1 MRSIIFYVLIL
12 SSFSL
17 LGQSQDTLSIR
28 LETPY
33 LALKTFIVNTS
44 ADNYNPEKACILFN
58 GPGMSVEQ
66 KVGYVKRLERVF
78 EGAGIFIFFDKVPTN
93 PNYFDSLS
101 NEHRYVI
108 NNRYPEIYLQ
118 KIRKRWQFQPEV
130 LTSID
135 QVHKELYKFDPK
147 SWIGLELEKT
157 GLNANF
163 IGLKLWQ
170 WLGIVIFLGA
180 CFFIRYIFTLIFGR
194 LLIQLLDNI
203 DDRKIGSRY
212 ILPVARPVGML
223 MVFFFVGALYPS
235 LELPQLVGFYVVL
248 ALKALIPLFGMIAL
262 YQLTNIVDVYLNRFV
277 GRTESTL
284 DDQLVPLVRK
294 VLRVGI
300 VVIGGLVILDSLD
313 VPILPLLT
321 GLSIGGLAFA
331 LAAQDTIKNFFGS
344 LMIFIDKPFQI
355 GDWIVSG
362 EIDGTVEEVGFR
374 STRIRT
380 FRNSVVYVP
389 NGQLADSTID
399 NNGLRQMRRFRTI
412 IQIKYDTPPNLI
424 EAYVEGLKKVML
436 RHPKTN
442 KEKYEIHFT
451 ELGAHSLDIL
461 FYIFFEAPTWSDELK
476 FRQEILL
483 EILRLAE
490 YFGVE
495 FAYPTQTLHVENLPG
510 HEAHGPNYASNKKD
524 LESKLDQYFSA

>member
-1 MRSIIFYVLIL
+1 MRHFVFLIAL
-12 SSFSL
+12 IYSFS
-17 LGQSQDTLSIR
+17 GFSQDPLEGK
-28 LETPY
+28 LETPF
-33 LALKTFIVNTS
+33 LTLKTFESNTTI
-44 ADNYNPEKACILFN
+44 DNYNTKAASVVFNNPNATEKEKMA
-58 GPGMSVEQ
+58 
-66 KVGYVKRLERVF
+66 YVKKLQQVL
-78 EGAGIFIFFDKVPTN
+78 EGAGIFIFYEEVPTN
-93 PNYFDSLS
+93 PNYFDSLY
-101 NEHRYVI
+101 NDHRYI
-108 NNRYPEIYLQ
+108 LNSRYPEIYLQ
-118 KIRKRWQFQPEV
+118 KKRGRWQFQAEV
-130 LTSID
+130 MNAID
-135 QVHKELYKFDPK
+135 DVHGELYKFDPK
-147 SWIGLELEKT
+147 SLIGLELEKT
-157 GLNANF
+157 GLNHF
-163 IGLKLWQ
+163 FLGLKLWQ
-170 WLGIVIFLGA
+170 WLGIVLFLAA
-180 CFFIRYIFTLIFGR
+180 CVFIRYIFTLIFGR

-203 DDRKIGSRY
+203 DDRKLGSRF

-262 YQLTNIVDVYLNRFV
+262 YRLTNIVDVYLSRFV
-277 GRTESTL
+277 SRTESTL

-294 VLRVGI
+294 ILRIGI

-344 LMIFIDKPFQI
+344 LMIFVDKPFQI

-424 EAYVEGLKKVML
+424 EAFVEGLKKIVL

-442 KEKYEIHFT
+442 KEKYEIHFN

-461 FYIFFEAPTWSDELK
+461 FYIFFEAPTWTDELK

-495 FAYPTQTLHVENLPG
+495 FAYPTQTLHVENMPG
-510 HEAHGPNYASNKKD
+510 QPSPGSQYISDKKALQD
-524 LESKLDQYFSA
+524 KMDGYFNA

>member
-1 MRSIIFYVLIL
+1 MRYAITYLAILFFYN
-12 SSFSL
+12 SY
-17 LGQSQDTLSIR
+17 GQDQDTVSSR

-33 LALKTFIVNTS
+33 LTLKTFENHTLLGKVNLEAAAVVFNDPRLTIE
-44 ADNYNPEKACILFN
+44 EKAD
-58 GPGMSVEQ
+58 
-66 KVGYVKRLERVF
+66 YVKRLKRVF
-78 EGAGIFIFFDKVPTN
+78 EGAGIVIFFDKVPAS
-93 PNYFDSLS
+93 PDYFDSLY
-101 NEHRYVI
+101 NDHRYII
-108 NNRYPEIYLQ
+108 NSRYPEIYLQ
-118 KIRKRWQFQPEV
+118 KKRGRWQFQPET
-130 LTSID
+130 LESID
-135 QVHKELYKFDPK
+135 IVYKELYKFDPK
-147 SWIGLELEKT
+147 GLIGLELDKS
-157 GLNANF
+157 GLNLHF
-163 IGLKLWQ
+163 LGLKLWQ
-170 WLGIVIFLGA
+170 WLGIVLFLAA

-194 LLIQLLDNI
+194 LLIQLLDNM
-203 DDRKIGSRY
+203 DHRKIGSRY
-212 ILPVARPVGML
+212 ILPVARPIGML

-262 YQLTNIVDVYLNRFV
+262 YQLTNIVDVYLNRYV

-294 VLRVGI
+294 ILRVGI
-300 VVIGGLVILDSLD
+300 VIIGGLVILDSLD

-362 EIDGTVEEVGFR
+362 DIDGTVEEVGFR

-424 EAYVEGLKKVML
+424 EAYVEGLKKIL
-436 RHPKTN
+436 QRHPKTN
-442 KEKYEIHFT
+442 KEKYEIHFN

-461 FYIFFEAPTWSDELK
+461 FYIFFEAPTWTDELK

-483 EILRLAE
+483 EILRLAA

-510 HEAHGPNYASNKKD
+510 HELQGSTYTSDKKALEEKMNNYFNA
-524 LESKLDQYFSA
+524 